1 MSELRKA
8 RLACTLL
15 GILLAA
21 IVGGSVLTGQ
31 RDAELMGAAL
41 IVGLLLTAVLI
52 ALRPGTTKAP
62 DENRGPLPE
71 RGRTAA
77 HGSTHTSI

>member
-8 RLACTLL
+8 RLGCTLL
-15 GILLAA
+15 AALVAA
-21 IVGGSVLTGQ
+21 IVSGSVLTGGH
-31 RDAELMGAAL
+31 DPELAGAAV
-41 IVGLLLTAVLI
+41 IVGLLLAAVLI

-62 DENRGPLPE
+62 DKNRGPLPE